1 MTSDDRLL
9 VVRVPY
15 SHRLN
20 TIEGASTFPSR
31 LQLYLSLPPSLPS
44 LHFNLPPPPLPPP
57 PHTTLFSWL
66 HIKRGDNDT
75 SDIMPYTPPGSA
87 DVAVLIPTTPPTH
100 SSPTRNHRRSFTD
113 EHGLGAFAPIL
124 GLPKRRP
131 TTGNPPP
138 PPTLAHSSSST
149 GAKFAF
155 PTVARP
161 TSPASTKSPKFQ
173 LRGSEEDE
181 DSDDSEDDERR
192 DTRAGGLQ
200 VSVGAAVGRTVGV
213 VEPTP
218 HNDDNE
224 NQQDKVPFPT
234 TSAMS
239 TRKSPPPIV
248 TVQRSASSPH
258 ISSPSTEDPPP
269 SIYRSPHV
277 SGPRQE
283 PSTRRSVP
291 LKPALKVRLWFLPI
305 MRNR

>member
-1 MTSDDRLL
+1 
-9 VVRVPY
+9 
-15 SHRLN
+15 
-20 TIEGASTFPSR
+20 
-31 LQLYLSLPPSLPS
+31 
-44 LHFNLPPPPLPPP
+44 
-57 PHTTLFSWL
+57 
-66 HIKRGDNDT
+66 
-75 SDIMPYTPPGSA
+75 MPYTPPGSA
-87 DVAVLIPTTPPTH
+87 DVAVLIPTTATPPSHSH

-113 EHGLGAFAPIL
+113 EHGLGAFAPIS

-192 DTRAGGLQ
+192 DTRAASGLQ

-218 HNDDNE
+218 HNDDDHDE
-224 NQQDKVPFPT
+224 NQQGDHDEARVPFPSLT

-239 TRKSPPPIV
+239 IRKSPPPIV

-291 LKPALKVRLWFLPI
+291 LKPALKVRLWFLLI
-305 MRNR
+305 MR